1 MNHDQADQQ
10 LIETDDAATA
20 QVASGSNTKVWHLY
34 GFTVAVFSQNIAEV
48 SS

>member
-1 MNHDQADQQ
+1 MNQDQADQQ
-10 LIETDDAATA
+10 LLPDEVDTA
-20 QVASGSNTKVWHLY
+20 QVASGTNTKVWHLY

>member
-1 MNHDQADQQ
+1 MNQDQSDQQ
-10 LIETDDAATA
+10 LLSDEADTA
-20 QVASGSNTKVWHLY
+20 QVASGTTTKVWHLY